1 MNKILCVLS
10 SLSILMACNTNLP
23 TDYKHTDNEVDIFP
37 DYQNITI
44 PCNIAPLNFR
54 INDTANHFIINIKA
68 DNGFCLTQKSNDGK
82 FIWKERQWRKA
93 LKGSNLLTYNIIA
106 QNSNGEYSAFAPFTQ
121 SISSDSIDSYLAYRL
136 INTGYVFWEK
146 LGIYQRCLENF
157 EQTPIIESPA
167 VDKACINCHTF
178 SANSPET
185 MMLHTRQYNGGTTI
199 LYDGKLQKFDT
210 KTDISM
216 SAGVYSQW
224 NPNGYLLAMST
235 NFIYQQ
241 FFGAGDDR
249 IYVSDKN
256 SDIVLLNM
264 KTKTLTTCPQ
274 LSTENL
280 ENLPAWAP
288 DGHTLY
294 YIATTKRDKYPPTID
309 MPDWYNLMRITYD
322 VETNTWGNADT
333 ILRAKDVGGSITFPK
348 VSACGNFIAFAVV
361 DRGYFGIQNKQSDIY
376 LLNLRTMQVTKPEIN
391 SDFAESNHAWSS
403 TGRWLVVGSKR
414 IDGTFTRPYFAHF
427 DGDGHF
433 SKPFVLPQKNPDFYN
448 DFLMNYNNS
457 DFIKDKVKTSQT
469 DWRNAIRGKA
479 EHIKADASV
488 SVDGLSGATMGK

>member
-1 MNKILCVLS
+1 
-10 SLSILMACNTNLP
+10 MACNTNLP

-185 MMLHTRQYNGGTTI
+185 MMLHSRQYNGGTTI

-322 VETNTWGNADT
+322 VKKHLGQC
-333 ILRAKDVGGSITFPK
+333 RHYSPCKR
-348 VSACGNFIAFAVV
+348 CGW
-361 DRGYFGIQNKQSDIY
+361 Q
-376 LLNLRTMQVTKPEIN
+376 
-391 SDFAESNHAWSS
+391 H
-403 TGRWLVVGSKR
+403 
-414 IDGTFTRPYFAHF
+414 
-427 DGDGHF
+427 HF
-433 SKPFVLPQKNPDFYN
+433 SKSIGMWKFHCF
-448 DFLMNYNNS
+448 
-457 DFIKDKVKTSQT
+457 
-469 DWRNAIRGKA
+469 RCC
-479 EHIKADASV
+479 
-488 SVDGLSGATMGK
+488 